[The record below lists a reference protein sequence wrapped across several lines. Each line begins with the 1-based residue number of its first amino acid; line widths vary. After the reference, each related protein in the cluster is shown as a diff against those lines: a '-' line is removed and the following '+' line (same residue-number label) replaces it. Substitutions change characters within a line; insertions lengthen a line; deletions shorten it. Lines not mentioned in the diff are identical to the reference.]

1 VELATVTCSFG
12 TLDAGATP
20 PEVTIIVRTP
30 SIGESIVNVAQ
41 VAGDEGGKDAS
52 SSNTNS
58 ARHDLF
64 FSAPV
69 TNPLTSD
76 TTDSATSFAPPG
88 STLNLTTDPSLS
100 RTNRQVT
107 AGAFPSVAGRPLGY
121 LVRLA
126 ETPVTPAE
134 ACNGVPATSPEF
146 STIGVAADPLD
157 FAANFFAFTF
167 TITVSPGT
175 YQRESDVHLCHRTAL
190 GSFDVPRAGAGTDPT
205 GDAITNVQFLNT
217 NRTLVRVVV
226 SGPGNGD
233 WFSW

>member
-1 VELATVTCSFG
+1 
-12 TLDAGATP
+12 
-20 PEVTIIVRTP
+20 
-30 SIGESIVNVAQ
+30 
-41 VAGDEGGKDAS
+41 
-52 SSNTNS
+52 
-58 ARHDLF
+58 
-64 FSAPV
+64 
-69 TNPLTSD
+69 
-76 TTDSATSFAPPG
+76 
-88 STLNLTTDPSLS
+88 LN
-100 RTNRQVT
+100 
-107 AGAFPSVAGRPLGY
+107 
-121 LVRLA
+121 
-126 ETPVTPAE
+126 
-134 ACNGVPATSPEF
+134 
-146 STIGVAADPLD
+146 